1 MIRISIAQVL
11 KQLGLSAQKR
21 ALHVQFSHPQ
31 LNIEVFL
38 QRIDG
43 QHVLNR
49 GVKVELIC
57 LSTNALIPLKKFIG
71 TQVAV
76 DQVTDQGQLFRSSGI
91 ITQAAQGQSDGAL
104 TLYKLTL
111 EDATSLWHK
120 RRNSR
125 VFMDKNVREI
135 TEVIFKEWQSK
146 SPLFAAALKLDLSGL
161 QQTYDVRP
169 FSMQSNETDYDF
181 LTRLWRSEG
190 INWLIDESELMV
202 VHSSA
207 PIAAQK
213 LRLIDDNRHYQA
225 LRRRAIR
232 FHRSSATEQADSI
245 TSFIAERQ
253 LQPT

>member
-1 MIRISIAQVL
+1 
-11 KQLGLSAQKR
+11 
-21 ALHVQFSHPQ
+21 
-31 LNIEVFL
+31 
-38 QRIDG
+38 
-43 QHVLNR
+43 
-49 GVKVELIC
+49 
-57 LSTNALIPLKKFIG
+57 IPLKKFIG

-135 TEVIFKEWQSK
+135 TDVILKEWQSN
-146 SPLFAAALKLDLSGL
+146 SPLFAAALELDLSGL

-190 INWLIDESELMV
+190 INWLID
-202 VHSSA
+202 
-207 PIAAQK
+207 
-213 LRLIDDNRHYQA
+213 DNRHYQA
-225 LRRRAIR
+225 LRRRAVR

-253 LQPT
+253 LQPTAVHIQRWHADRLSQEEGA

>member
-1 MIRISIAQVL
+1 MIRNSIAQIL
-11 KQLGLSAQKR
+11 EQLGLSAQKR
-21 ALHVQFSHPQ
+21 ALHIQFSNQQ
-31 LNIEVFL
+31 LNSEIFL

-43 QHVLNR
+43 QHVLNQ
-49 GVKVELIC
+49 GLKIGLIC
-57 LSTNALIPLKKFIG
+57 LSSNALIPLKSFIG

-125 VFMDKNVREI
+125 VFMDKSVRDI
-135 TEVIFKEWQSK
+135 TRILFEEWQSK

-169 FSMQSNETDYDF
+169 FSMQSNETDYEF

-190 INWLIDESELMV
+190 INWLIDESELLLL
-202 VHSSA
+202 HSSA
-207 PIAAQK
+207 PIAA
-213 LRLIDDNRHYQA
+213 
-225 LRRRAIR
+225 
-232 FHRSSATEQADSI
+232 
-245 TSFIAERQ
+245 
-253 LQPT
+253 